1 MSFPSRQLAAA
12 GVAVLALGAGAGPVL
27 ASGSSSSSAVKA
39 KTPPLVAK
47 LATETSKLKA
57 DYSNPDCDFFASPAC
72 EVDTGLYSREEA
84 WRYVRSVEAVHADS
98 AQLPAKLEWV
108 LGADLEAQGTGS
120 LLWGEQNLI
129 DRHNPPAQKRLIH
142 AGLLDFRLAN
152 YYIANADSQLGVPH
166 RALEAEPNRLVGTD
180 VTAAEKKPLI
190 ADLSTGSL
198 VATINS
204 AAAVIDERVPSGF
217 ASVSYTINAA
227 AAADYAV
234 SVARL
239 HVSSGQRSAQMKWVE
254 GAHLLQQGDTQ
265 LAHATAASIGV
276 LSPTIRHDVA
286 SAFATLRRANADIRQ
301 ADEQLGIHHP
311 EPTVTLPTTISDA
324 KGIIGYPGVS

>member
-12 GVAVLALGAGAGPVL
+12 GVAVLALGAGAGPAL

-39 KTPPLVAK
+39 KTPLVAK
-47 LATETSKLKA
+47 VATETSQLRT
-57 DYSNPDCDFFASPAC
+57 DYENPDCDFFASSTC
-72 EVDTGLYSREEA
+72 HVDRALSSREEA
-84 WRYVRSVEAVHADS
+84 WRYVRPVEAVHADS

-108 LGADLEAQGTGS
+108 LGADLKAQGTGS
-120 LLWGEQNLI
+120 LLWGEQNTI

-142 AGLLDFRLAN
+142 AGLLEFRLVN

-166 RALEAEPNRLVGTD
+166 RALEAEPNRLVGKD

-204 AAAVIDERVPSGF
+204 AAAVTDERVPSRF
-217 ASVSYTINAA
+217 ASVSYTINTAA
-227 AAADYAV
+227 AAYYAV

-239 HVSSGQRSAQMKWVE
+239 HVSSGQRSAQTKWVN
-254 GAHLLQQGDTQ
+254 GAHLLQQGDTE
-265 LAHATAASIGV
+265 LAHATAASIV
-276 LSPTIRHDVA
+276 PLSATIRHDVA
-286 SAFATLRRANADIRQ
+286 SAFATLRRANAEIGQ
-301 ADEQLGIHHP
+301 ADEQLDIRHP
-311 EPTVTLPTTISDA
+311 APTVTLPATISGF

>member
-1 MSFPSRQLAAA
+1 MSFPSRQLAAV

-27 ASGSSSSSAVKA
+27 ASGSTSSSAVKA
-39 KTPPLVAK
+39 KTPVVAK
-47 LATETSKLKA
+47 VATETSKLKT
-57 DYSNPDCDFFASPAC
+57 DYSNPGCDFFASPAC
-72 EVDTGLYSREEA
+72 RVDTALYSREEA
-84 WRYVRSVEAVHADS
+84 WPYVRSVEAVHADS

-108 LGADLEAQGTGS
+108 LGADLEAQGSGS
-120 LLWGEQNLI
+120 LRWGEQNLI
-129 DRHNPPAQKRLIH
+129 DRRNPQAQKRLIH

-166 RALEAEPNRLVGTD
+166 RALEVEPNRLVGKD

-204 AAAVIDERVPSGF
+204 AAAVTDERVPSRF

-227 AAADYAV
+227 AAAYYAV

-239 HVSSGQRSAQMKWVE
+239 HVSSGQRSAQTKWVK

-265 LAHATAASIGV
+265 LAHAAAASIV
-276 LSPTIRHDVA
+276 PLSATIRHEVA
-286 SAFATLRRANADIRQ
+286 SAFATLRRANAEIGQ
-301 ADEQLGIHHP
+301 ADEQLGIRHS
-311 EPTVTLPTTISDA
+311 EPTVTLPTTIS
-324 KGIIGYPGVS
+324 GFRGVSGYPGVS

>member
-1 MSFPSRQLAAA
+1 MSFPSRQLAAV

-39 KTPPLVAK
+39 KTPLVAK
-47 LATETSKLKA
+47 LATETSKLKT
-57 DYSNPDCDFFASPAC
+57 DYSNPGCDFFASPAC
-72 EVDTGLYSREEA
+72 RVDTALYSREEA
-84 WRYVRSVEAVHADS
+84 WAYVRSVEAVHADS

-108 LGADLEAQGTGS
+108 LGADLEAQGSGS
-120 LLWGEQNLI
+120 LRWGEQNLI
-129 DRHNPPAQKRLIH
+129 DRRDPQAQKRLIH

-166 RALEAEPNRLVGTD
+166 RALQAEPNRLVGKD
-180 VTAAEKKPLI
+180 VTAAEKKSLI

-198 VATINS
+198 VATIDS
-204 AAAVIDERVPSGF
+204 AAAVTDERVPSRF

-227 AAADYAV
+227 AAAYYAV

-239 HVSSGQRSAQMKWVE
+239 HVSSGQRSAQTKWVE

-265 LAHATAASIGV
+265 LAHAAAASIV
-276 LSPTIRHDVA
+276 PLSATIRHDVA
-286 SAFATLRRANADIRQ
+286 SAFATLRRANAEIGQ
-301 ADEQLGIHHP
+301 ADEQLGIRHS
-311 EPTVTLPTTISDA
+311 ELTVTLPTTIS
-324 KGIIGYPGVS
+324 GFRGVIGYPGVS